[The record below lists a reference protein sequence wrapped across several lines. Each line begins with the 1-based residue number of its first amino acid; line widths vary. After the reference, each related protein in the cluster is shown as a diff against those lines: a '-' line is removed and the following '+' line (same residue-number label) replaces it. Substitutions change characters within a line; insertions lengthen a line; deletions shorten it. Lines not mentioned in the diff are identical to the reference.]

1 MNMNNSVW
9 IPVKITEKLFEIIE
23 DIYSDDSDFIEYLV
37 NEFKTHLN
45 SFTLCKID
53 ENLNVILITNR
64 FIFESYEQAK
74 NNAINQNLTNE

>member
-1 MNMNNSVW
+1 MKMNNSVW

-23 DIYSDDSDFIEYLV
+23 DIYSDDSDFIEYLI
-37 NEFKTHLN
+37 NDFSNNLE

-64 FIFESYEQAK
+64 FIFDDYEQAK
-74 NNAINQNLTNE
+74 NNATNE